1 MVLLLAARRGF
12 LLAARRKK
20 GVTGIFCDLLKVLQK
35 GGLPSDTDWL
45 ADDFVQ
51 NVCRRFPW
59 MEEESF
65 QAAMDLVTETAYG
78 EKRETKKERERMRKL
93 YLRSCREICG
103 QMGRMEAFR
112 FRVWDGYF

>member
-1 MVLLLAARRGF
+1 M
-12 LLAARRKK
+12 
-20 GVTGIFCDLLKVLQK
+20 TGIFSDLLEVLQK

-59 MEEESF
+59 MQEESF